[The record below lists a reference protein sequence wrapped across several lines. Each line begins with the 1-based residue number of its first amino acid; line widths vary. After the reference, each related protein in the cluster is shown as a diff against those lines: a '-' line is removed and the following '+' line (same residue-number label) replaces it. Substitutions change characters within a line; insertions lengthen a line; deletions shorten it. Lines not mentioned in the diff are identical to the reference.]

1 MLLKWL
7 LGQEFPGNPVGA
19 YTAGA
24 PGSILD
30 WGSSFESQPKKKSL
44 GRGFYSMQANRTQA
58 AMGISWCLSLPR
70 SCPFPRILL
79 CVRASPPP
87 LSVQLH
93 HSAGED
99 AGKQ

>member
-7 LGQEFPGNPVGA
+7 LGQEFPGDPVGA

-30 WGSSFESQPKKKSL
+30 WGSSFESRPKKKQSL
-44 GRGFYSMQANRTQA
+44 GRGFYSVQANRTPA
-58 AMGISWCLSLPR
+58 AMGISWCLKPK
-70 SCPFPRILL
+70 SCPFPRTLL
-79 CVRASPPP
+79 CVWASPPP